1 MEFNQMLVELSIE
14 NYRSIKEKV
23 TLSLVSSSDKSLDNN
38 LIEDTVLKNENL
50 LRSAAIYGANASG
63 KTNVLLGI
71 NFLYKMVLL
80 SSKNQKGEKIDV
92 TPFRLDENCV
102 SKPSRFEV
110 IFIKNN
116 VKYVYGAA
124 ITTEKVVEEYLY
136 YYPKGRKAIIFTR
149 DINKDPI
156 YIFNV
161 DQNEQ
166 KFISSKILDN
176 VLYLAGATQLNYDK
190 TSVAFDWFNDIL
202 QVIGPTDHP
211 ALQHFTVEML
221 NKDESMKAHIM
232 RGLSEAD
239 LGLDD
244 ISASIKDVSVDDLPS
259 DISDKLKSLATK
271 GTLQEVSITSIHKG
285 IDVNGNEKKVL
296 FEFDEESEGT
306 IRMFSLIG
314 PWIDALINGHV
325 LIIDELETQLHH
337 KLSVFL
343 IKLFNDPTQNK
354 NNAQLIFTTH
364 NTNLLDQDLL
374 RRDQIWF
381 TEKNPEFGSTDLY
394 SLVEFS
400 PRNDKNI
407 QRGYLAGRYGAL
419 PFINNE
425 RIF

>member
-1 MEFNQMLVELSIE
+1 MLIEFSIE

-23 TLSLVSSSDKSLDNN
+23 TLSLVSTSDKSLDNN
-38 LIEDTVLKNENL
+38 LIRTTVLKNENL
-50 LRSAAIYGANASG
+50 LRSAALYGPNASG

-92 TPFRLDENCV
+92 TPFKLDENYV

-124 ITTEKVVEEYLY
+124 ITPEKVVEEYLY

-149 DINKDPI
+149 DVNRDPI
-156 YIFNV
+156 YVFNT

-166 KFISSKILDN
+166 KFISTKILDN
-176 VLYLAGATQLNYDK
+176 VLYLSGATQLNYDK
-190 TSVAFDWFNDIL
+190 TSVAFDWFNDTL
-202 QVIGPTDHP
+202 QVIGPTDNP
-211 ALQHFTVEML
+211 GLQRFTVKML
-221 NKDESMKAHIM
+221 NKNEKMKAHIM
-232 RGLSEAD
+232 KALSEAD
-239 LGLDD
+239 LGIED
-244 ISASIKDVSVDDLPS
+244 ISALIRDVSIDDLPS
-259 DISDKLKSLATK
+259 DLTDKLKLL
-271 GTLQEVSITSIHKG
+271 GTNDTLHEVSIKSIHKG
-285 IDVNGNEKKVL
+285 IDVNKNEQKVQ
-296 FEFDEESEGT
+296 FEFEDESEGT
-306 IRMFSLIG
+306 RRMFSLIG

-325 LIIDELETQLHH
+325 LIIDELETKLHN
-337 KLSVFL
+337 KLSAFL
-343 IKLFNDPTQNK
+343 MKLFNDPTQNK

-381 TEKNPEFGSTDLY
+381 TEKNPEFGSTELY

-419 PFINNE
+419 PFINDG

>member
-1 MEFNQMLVELSIE
+1 MLIEFSIE

-23 TLSLVSSSDKSLDNN
+23 TLSFVSSSDKSLDNN
-38 LIEDTVLKNENL
+38 LIRNTILKNENL
-50 LRSAAIYGANASG
+50 LRSTAIYGPNASG

-116 VKYVYGAA
+116 VKYVYGTA
-124 ITTEKVVEEYLY
+124 ITPEKVVEEYLY

-149 DINKDPI
+149 DINRDPI
-156 YIFNV
+156 YMFNT

-166 KFISSKILDN
+166 KFISTKILDN
-176 VLYLAGATQLNYDK
+176 VLYLSGATQLNYDK
-190 TSVAFDWFNDIL
+190 TSVAFDWFKYIL
-202 QVIGPTDHP
+202 QVIGPTDNP
-211 ALQHFTVEML
+211 GLRTTTVKML
-221 NKDESMKAHIM
+221 NEDENMKALIM
-232 RGLSEAD
+232 KGLSEAD
-239 LGLDD
+239 LGIDD
-244 ISASIKDVSVDDLPS
+244 ISTLIKDVSIDDLPFELP
-259 DISDKLKSLATK
+259 DELKQEVVDGKLKTVDIK
-271 GTLQEVSITSIHKG
+271 SIHKG
-285 IDVNGNEKKVL
+285 IDVNGNEQKVL
-296 FEFDEESEGT
+296 FEFEDESEGT
-306 IRMFSLIG
+306 RRMFSLIG
-314 PWIDALINGHV
+314 PWIDTLINGHV
-325 LIIDELETQLHH
+325 LIIDELETKLHN
-337 KLSVFL
+337 KLSAFL
-343 IKLFNDPTQNK
+343 IKLFNDPTQNQ

-381 TEKNPEFGSTDLY
+381 TEKNPEFGNTELY

-419 PFINNE
+419 PFINDG

>member
-1 MEFNQMLVELSIE
+1 MLIEFSIE

-23 TLSLVSSSDKSLDNN
+23 TLSLLSSSDKLLDNN
-38 LIEDTVLKNENL
+38 LIRNTVLKNEDL

-71 NFLYKMVLL
+71 NFLYRMVLL
-80 SSKNQKGEKIDV
+80 SSKNQKGEKINV
-92 TPFRLDENCV
+92 TPFRLDDNCV
-102 SKPSRFEV
+102 SKPSRFEIV
-110 IFIKNN
+110 FIKND
-116 VKYVYGAA
+116 VKYVYGTA
-124 ITTEKVVEEYLY
+124 ITVEKVVEEYLY

-149 DINKDPI
+149 DINREPI
-156 YIFNV
+156 YIFNT

-166 KFISSKILDN
+166 KFISTKILDN
-176 VLYLAGATQLNYDK
+176 VLYLSGATQLNYDK
-190 TSVAFDWFNDIL
+190 TSVAFDWFNDTL
-202 QVIGPTDHP
+202 QVIGSTDRP
-211 ALQHFTVEML
+211 ALQHFTTNLL
-221 NKDESMKAHIM
+221 NENESMKAYILK
-232 RGLSEAD
+232 GLSEAD
-239 LGLDD
+239 LGIED
-244 ISASIKDVSVDDLPS
+244 ISALIKDVPIDDLPS
-259 DISDKLKSLATK
+259 DLSDKLKSLATK
-271 GTLQEVSITSIHKG
+271 GTLREVSIKSIHKG
-285 IDVNGNEKKVL
+285 IDVNGNEKKVS

-325 LIIDELETQLHH
+325 LIIDELETKLHH

-343 IKLFNDPTQNK
+343 VNLFNNPTQNK

-381 TEKNPEFGSTDLY
+381 TEKNPKFGSTDLY

-400 PRNDKNI
+400 PRSDKNI

>member
-1 MEFNQMLVELSIE
+1 MLIEFSIE

-23 TLSLVSSSDKSLDNN
+23 TLSLVASSDKSLDNN
-38 LIEDTVLKNENL
+38 LIKNTGLNNDDL
-50 LRSAAIYGANASG
+50 LRSAAISGANASG

-71 NFLYKMVLL
+71 NSLVNMVIL

-92 TPFRLDENCV
+92 TPFRLDDNCV

-110 IFIKNN
+110 IFIKDN
-116 VKYVYGAA
+116 VKYIYGAA
-124 ITTEKVVEEYLY
+124 VTTEKVVEEYLY

-149 DINKDPI
+149 DINRDPI
-156 YIFNV
+156 YIFNT
-161 DQNEQ
+161 DHKNQ
-166 KFISSKILDN
+166 KFISTKILDN
-176 VLYLAGATQLNYDK
+176 VLYLSGATQLNYDK
-190 TSVAFDWFNDIL
+190 TSVAFDWFKDTL
-202 QVIGPTDHP
+202 QVIGPTDNP
-211 ALQHFTVEML
+211 GLKHFTADRL
-221 NKDESMKAHIM
+221 NEDESMKSYIM
-232 RGLSEAD
+232 KGLSEAD
-239 LGLDD
+239 LGIED
-244 ISASIKDVSVDDLPS
+244 ISVLVKNVSIDDLPS
-259 DISDKLKSLATK
+259 DLSDKIKSLATK
-271 GTLQEVSITSIHKG
+271 GNLKEISIKSIHKG
-285 IDVNGNEKKVL
+285 IDVNGNKQKVL

-325 LIIDELETQLHH
+325 LIVDELDTKLHH

-343 IKLFNDPTQNK
+343 MNLFNNPTQNK

-400 PRNDKNI
+400 PRSDKNI